1 MNGAERVFRRVDR
14 FQQSH
19 RPVAFTFGV
28 VRKFGDDRGGSLAAL
43 IAFNAFLA
51 VFPLL
56 LLLTTVLGFVMD
68 RNSSVQHSILN
79 SALRDFPIVGQQL
92 TESIHPLRG
101 STLALVIALLG
112 LVWGSLG
119 ISQAGQY
126 AMNEIWNVPDVE
138 RPGFLPRLVRSL
150 ALIGVLGLGVVVTTL
165 VSAVAALASGTPVT
179 RLVVPAL
186 SIAVNIG
193 LFALAF
199 RILTAGRVGTRDL
212 MPGAIVGGVG
222 WSILQMVGALL
233 VGHNLRH
240 ASQVYGYFASVL
252 GLLSWLYLGA
262 QLALYAAELN
272 VVKARHLWPRS
283 ILQPPLTEAD
293 KRTMDDIAVQGERRP
308 EQSVRSTWRN
318 PRRSA

>member
-1 MNGAERVFRRVDR
+1 MNGVERLLRRVDR
-14 FQQSH
+14 FQQSN
-19 RPVAFTFGV
+19 RPIAFTFGV
-28 VRKFGDDRGGSLAAL
+28 VRKFGDDRAGSLAAL

-68 RNSSVQHSILN
+68 RNSSIQHSILN

-92 TESIHPLRG
+92 TQSIHPLRG
-101 STLALVIALLG
+101 STIALVIGGLG
-112 LVWGSLG
+112 LLWGSLG
-119 ISQAGQY
+119 LSQAGQY
-126 AMNEIWNVPDVE
+126 AMNEVWNVPDVE
-138 RPGFLPRLVRSL
+138 RPGFVPRLVRSL
-150 ALIGVLGLGVVVTTL
+150 ALIGVLGLGVMVTTL
-165 VSAVAALASGTPVT
+165 VSGVAALASGTPIT

-186 SIAVNIG
+186 SVGVNVG

-212 MPGAIVGGVG
+212 LPGAIVGGVG

-272 VVKARHLWPRS
+272 VVKARRLWPRS
-283 ILQPPLTEAD
+283 ILQPPLTDAD
-293 KRTMDDIAVQGERRP
+293 KRTMDDIALQGERRA

>member
-1 MNGAERVFRRVDR
+1 MNGVERFFRRVDR
-14 FQQSH
+14 FQQSR

-28 VRKFGDDRGGSLAAL
+28 VRKFGDDRAGSLAAL

-51 VFPLL
+51 IFPLL

-68 RNSSVQHSILN
+68 RNSAVQRSILN

-92 TESIHPLRG
+92 TQSIHPLRG
-101 STLALVIALLG
+101 STFALVIGGLG
-112 LVWGSLG
+112 LLWGSLG
-119 ISQAGQY
+119 LSQAGQY
-126 AMNEIWNVPDVE
+126 AMNEVWNVPDVE

-150 ALIGVLGLGVVVTTL
+150 ALIGVLGLGVLVTTL
-165 VSAVAALASGTPVT
+165 VSGAAALASGTVMT
-179 RLVVPAL
+179 RLLVPAL

-193 LFALAF
+193 LFASAF
-199 RILTAGRVGTRDL
+199 RILTAKRVGTREL
-212 MPGAIVGGVG
+212 LPGAIVGGVG
-222 WSILQMVGALL
+222 WSVLQMVGALL

-262 QLALYAAELN
+262 QLTLYAAELN
-272 VVKARHLWPRS
+272 VVKARQLWPRS

-308 EQSVRSTWRN
+308 EQSVRSTWRS